1 MAMERPPK
9 PRKCDFTDMREFMR
23 ASAEWAQ
30 QWNVWP
36 WNDKDDED
44 DQYVYD
50 IGGKDT

>member
-1 MAMERPPK
+1 MKERPPK
-9 PRKCDFTDMREFMR
+9 PRKSDFADMGSFMR

-36 WNDKDDED
+36 WGGPDDED

-50 IGGKDT
+50 ATEDWQ